1 MNIYEDLN
9 EIEELKDKALL
20 QKDEILD
27 HYFKDPKKA
36 KKLLLELQDIENEL
50 DELEGEFKKLQNE
63 IY

>member
-1 MNIYEDLN
+1 MNIYKELC
-9 EIEELKDKALL
+9 EIEELKNRSSL

-36 KKLLLELQDIENEL
+36 KKLLLELQEVEKEL
-50 DELEGEFKKLQNE
+50 DDLEKEFEKIQNE